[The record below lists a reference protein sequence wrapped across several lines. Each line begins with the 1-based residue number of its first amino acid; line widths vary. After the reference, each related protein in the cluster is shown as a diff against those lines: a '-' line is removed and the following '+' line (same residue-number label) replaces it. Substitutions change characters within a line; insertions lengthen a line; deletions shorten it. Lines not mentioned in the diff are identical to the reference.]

1 MPRSTPAA
9 GSDLLLGK
17 DGERT
22 ANALAS
28 YAQGLAAEEDADTER
43 ALEAYRKTLSFDPAN
58 TELAAKVAFE
68 LARRGDTAQGVNIL
82 KDAAKAAPKDYLP
95 PLWLSQIYGK
105 FLKKPELAEK
115 FGVQALALAPENF
128 APYLTLYAFYNTGG
142 QAKKAGAVLDKA
154 VKSPSTDPNFWLQLA
169 ELQIRI
175 ALKDDGTISAS
186 EAAAINPTLQK
197 VLANAKDELLVLAK
211 VADFFVLTK
220 QVKQAIPIYMR
231 VLQANHGA
239 PGEELIAVRDKL
251 AQALIASGQRDEA
264 IAVLEQMVKDAP
276 TRYETYEMLGELYKN
291 NKQPEKAVASYQQAL
306 LIDSS
311 QAGSFLRVAQLQLEL
326 KKFDE
331 AVKTLDEARA
341 KFPGVVQLSY
351 LLAVSLGQ
359 AKQYVRSLSVFAEA
373 QQEAKNSNEALLT
386 SAFYFQYGTVA
397 EQAGSLT
404 KAVELLRKSIQLDP
418 SNAAHAYNYLGYM
431 WVDRGINLDEAGELI
446 KRALALSPGE
456 GAYLDS
462 LGWYYF
468 KVGKYDEALS
478 SLKQAFERTQP
489 EDPTVDEHLGDVYA
503 AKGDFTQ
510 ALTLW
515 KKALALDPTAKGIGE
530 KIQKTERKL
539 TAAPAPSGKP

>member
-1 MPRSTPAA
+1 M
-9 GSDLLLGK
+9 
-17 DGERT
+17 
-22 ANALAS
+22 
-28 YAQGLAAEEDADTER
+28 
-43 ALEAYRKTLSFDPAN
+43 
-58 TELAAKVAFE
+58 
-68 LARRGDTAQGVNIL
+68 
-82 KDAAKAAPKDYLP
+82 
-95 PLWLSQIYGK
+95 
-105 FLKKPELAEK
+105 
-115 FGVQALALAPENF
+115 
-128 APYLTLYAFYNTGG
+128 
-142 QAKKAGAVLDKA
+142 
-154 VKSPSTDPNFWLQLA
+154 
-169 ELQIRI
+169 
-175 ALKDDGTISAS
+175 
-186 EAAAINPTLQK
+186 
-197 VLANAKDELLVLAK
+197 
-211 VADFFVLTK
+211 
-220 QVKQAIPIYMR
+220 
-231 VLQANHGA
+231 
-239 PGEELIAVRDKL
+239 
-251 AQALIASGQRDEA
+251 
-264 IAVLEQMVKDAP
+264 
-276 TRYETYEMLGELYKN
+276 
-291 NKQPEKAVASYQQAL
+291 
-306 LIDSS
+306 
-311 QAGSFLRVAQLQLEL
+311 EL